1 VKDNV
6 CRTLEGYGF
15 DRRHLKRRAIVFT
28 ITKGGLMRNLLK
40 TLTGLSIGL
49 ALTLM
54 PAPTLAQNMKPGK
67 GITVK
72 PARATWNTG
81 FFQEALVRRGLQALG
96 YDVKRP
102 KDLQNPIFYKSVALG
117 DVDYWT
123 NGWFPNH
130 ASQLPK
136 NFYDKADKYGYVV
149 RSGGLQ
155 GYLVSKRDV
164 EKYNIVSLDDFKRE
178 EVRKAFDA
186 NGDGKADLTACPPGW
201 GCENVI
207 AFHMKVYDLEDY
219 INPVKASYEAGMA
232 SALGRYKDGEP
243 IFFYTW
249 SPNWTIFKLKPG
261 KDVMWINV
269 PKIIPKESQKNA
281 VDRMTASGI
290 EGAVSDPIKLG
301 FVVSDI
307 RIVANKKFA
316 ESNPPAKTFFEVFT
330 LPLSDINEQNTRMY
344 EGEKSQKDIE
354 RHVDQWIA
362 KNQQKWNGWLEQARK
377 AAQ

>member
-1 VKDNV
+1 MHSL
-6 CRTLEGYGF
+6 RSILT
-15 DRRHLKRRAIVFT
+15 IVAVSLVT
-28 ITKGGLMRNLLK
+28 AVLPA
-40 TLTGLSIGL
+40 S
-49 ALTLM
+49 AL
-54 PAPTLAQNMKPGK
+54 NMKPGK
-67 GITVK
+67 GVTVR

-81 FFQEALVRRGLQALG
+81 FFQEALVRRGLEELG
-96 YDVKRP
+96 YNVQKP

-130 ASQLPK
+130 NSQLPK

-149 RSGGLQ
+149 KAGGLQ
-155 GYLVSKRDV
+155 GYLMSKKEV
-164 EKYNIVSLDDFKRE
+164 EKYHIQSLDDFRRP
-178 EVRKAFDA
+178 EVKKAFDA

-207 AFHMKVYDLEDY
+207 AWHMKVYHLKDD
-219 INPVKASYEAGMA
+219 INPVKAAYEAGMA
-232 SALGRYKDGEP
+232 SALGRYKSGEP

-249 SPNWTIFKLKPG
+249 APNWTIFKLKPG
-261 KDVMWINV
+261 RDVEWINV
-269 PKIIPKESQKNA
+269 PKIIPKESQKSA
-281 VDRMTASGI
+281 ADRMTVSGI
-290 EGAVSDPIKLG
+290 EGAVTDPIKLG

-307 RIVANKKFA
+307 RIVANKKFIKK
-316 ESNPPAKTFFEVFT
+316 NPAAKKFFEVFT
-330 LPLSDINEQNTRMY
+330 LPLNDINEQNTRMN

-362 KNQQKWNGWLEQARK
+362 KNQSKWDGWLQQARE